1 MTDRTTTTR
10 TAREPRILQSLPAAL
25 VAAALLAFLAAP
37 GQAEEVGDAAAGRD
51 LARQWCSECHLVESG
66 ARGATDYAPPF
77 AEIAGDSKTTEFRLR
92 AFLRTPHDRMPNY
105 ALSRDQTDNIIAYIL
120 SLRRR

>member
-1 MTDRTTTTR
+1 MADPIMTTR
-10 TAREPRILQSLPAAL
+10 TARGLCASPRLPATLA
-25 VAAALLAFLAAP
+25 AAALLVFLAQP

-51 LARQWCSECHLVESG
+51 LARQWCSDCHLVEPD

-120 SLRRR
+120 SLHRR